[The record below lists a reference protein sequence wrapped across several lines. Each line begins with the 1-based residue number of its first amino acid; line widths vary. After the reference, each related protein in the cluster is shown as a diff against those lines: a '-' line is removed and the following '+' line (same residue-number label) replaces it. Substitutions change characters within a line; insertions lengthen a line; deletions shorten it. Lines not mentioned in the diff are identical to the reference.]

1 MDWTRKHNTT
11 RHEPFY
17 LIYGRETI
25 LPIEFKVATSAMLNI
40 GNDEQ
45 EDLLNRQYYKIGD
58 LVLLYK
64 SHLRER
70 KKLEERWTGPYYIHE
85 VKENGVYKLRTMEG
99 KILKV
104 PVNSE
109 RLKQYYSRGD
119 LDLFMPNEGHAVGY
133 MPPYSNGME
142 LEEKFNV
149 TLQALFHA
157 KRLQNRCLQL
167 FCAYFLGKI
176 LEQEAD
182 PLSKRA
188 YYA

>member
-1 MDWTRKHNTT
+1 M
-11 RHEPFY
+11 
-17 LIYGRETI
+17 YGRETI

-45 EDLLNRQYYKIGD
+45 EDLLNRVRMISGRMAEERLVTQDRIYDQQQRQKQKYGKNIKEQYYKIGD

-70 KKLEERWTGPYYIHE
+70 KKLKERWTGPYYIHE

-119 LDLFMPNEGHAVGY
+119 LV
-133 MPPYSNGME
+133 
-142 LEEKFNV
+142 
-149 TLQALFHA
+149 
-157 KRLQNRCLQL
+157 
-167 FCAYFLGKI
+167 
-176 LEQEAD
+176 
-182 PLSKRA
+182 
-188 YYA
+188 